1 MRASGAGAHGTPF
14 NSYLIGLQ
22 RIPNSKVFGVCLV
35 VKLIIFDDDF
45 ARKTLINCYK

>member
-22 RIPNSKVFGVCLV
+22 RIPNSKVFVGVLGCQTYKFLMTISL
-35 VKLIIFDDDF
+35 VKL
-45 ARKTLINCYK
+45 